1 MLVLK
6 FLLAM
11 LPIIWLMIAL
21 SVLKMPGF
29 KACGIAA
36 VIAAVLATACWH
48 IPAAWTGAAALE
60 GILNALWPICLVII
74 AALFTYNLTLETG
87 AMEGIKSMLA
97 SVSTDGRILM
107 LIIGWAFGNFM
118 EGMAGFGTAVAIPAG
133 ILVALGFDPVKTVV
147 ACLVVNSMPTAFGSV
162 GVPTVTLGTVTGI
175 DTGVISANVAVIE
188 LILFLLSPFLMV
200 AIFGGGL
207 KALKGVWSITL
218 VAAVSFVLPETLVGL
233 FMGPQLP
240 DVVGAVVCLVCT
252 TLFARARRK
261 KAVPKEYVT
270 ASRSEETQLDVGK
283 AFRDWSPFI
292 LILVLL
298 LVTTLVPFI
307 HDPLA
312 AIKTSVQI
320 YPEEGA
326 GKLSF
331 SWINTP
337 GVIIFIAAFLGGLIQ
352 KASPSVM
359 GKVLVKTV
367 KSNWKTVFT
376 ICCVVATAKIMDHS
390 GMTRD
395 IANLLAQ
402 TGSLF
407 PLFSPL
413 IGVVGAFITGS
424 GTSTCVLFG
433 GMQAMTAETIGAV
446 PAWLAAANVMGAGIG
461 KMISPQ
467 SIAVGLA
474 AVGMA
479 GQESVI
485 LKRVMKYCVLY
496 FVLAGLI
503 CFLFPIL
510 GIAVG

>member
-1 MLVLK
+1 M
-6 FLLAM
+6 
-11 LPIIWLMIAL
+11 
-21 SVLKMPGF
+21 
-29 KACGIAA
+29 
-36 VIAAVLATACWH
+36 
-48 IPAAWTGAAALE
+48 
-60 GILNALWPICLVII
+60 
-74 AALFTYNLTLETG
+74 
-87 AMEGIKSMLA
+87 
-97 SVSTDGRILM
+97 
-107 LIIGWAFGNFM
+107 
-118 EGMAGFGTAVAIPAG
+118 
-133 ILVALGFDPVKTVV
+133 
-147 ACLVVNSMPTAFGSV
+147 
-162 GVPTVTLGTVTGI
+162 
-175 DTGVISANVAVIE
+175 
-188 LILFLLSPFLMV
+188 
-200 AIFGGGL
+200 
-207 KALKGVWSITL
+207 
-218 VAAVSFVLPETLVGL
+218 
-233 FMGPQLP
+233 
-240 DVVGAVVCLVCT
+240 
-252 TLFARARRK
+252 
-261 KAVPKEYVT
+261 
-270 ASRSEETQLDVGK
+270 
-283 AFRDWSPFI
+283 
-292 LILVLL
+292 
-298 LVTTLVPFI
+298 PFI

-312 AIKTSVQI
+312 AVKTSVQI

-326 GKLSF
+326 NKLSF

-337 GVIIFIAAFLGGLIQ
+337 GVIIFIAAFIGGLIQ

-359 GKVLVKTV
+359 GKVLAKTL

-503 CFLFPIL
+503 CFLFPIM
-510 GIAVG
+510 GISVG

>member
-36 VIAAVLATACWH
+36 VIAAVLATAYWR

-60 GILNALWPICLVII
+60 GILNALWPICLVIL
-74 AALFTYNLTLETG
+74 AALFVYNLTLETG

-97 SVSTDGRILM
+97 SVSPDGRILL

-133 ILVALGFDPVKTVV
+133 ILVALGFDPVKTVL
-147 ACLVVNSMPTAFGSV
+147 ACLVANSMPTAFGSV
-162 GVPTVTLGTVTGI
+162 GVPTVTLGTVTGL

-188 LILFLLSPFLMV
+188 LVLFLLSPFLMV
-200 AIFGGGL
+200 AIFGGGI
-207 KALKGVWSITL
+207 KALTGVWDITL
-218 VAAVSFVLPETLVGL
+218 VAAVSFVLPETLAGL
-233 FMGPQLP
+233 FLGPQLP
-240 DVVGAVVCLVCT
+240 DVIGAVVCLVCT
-252 TLFARARRK
+252 ILYARTKRK
-261 KAVPKEYVT
+261 KQVPAEYAA
-270 ASRSEETQLDVGK
+270 ASRSEGKQLNLGSAV
-283 AFRDWSPFI
+283 RDWSPFI

-312 AIKTSVQI
+312 AVKTSVQI

-326 GKLSF
+326 NKLSF

-337 GVIIFIAAFLGGLIQ
+337 GVIIFIAGFIGGLIQ
-352 KASPSVM
+352 KASPSLM
-359 GKVLVKTV
+359 GKVLTKTV

-402 TGSLF
+402 TGFLF

-479 GQESVI
+479 GQESLI

-503 CFLFPIL
+503 CFLFPML
-510 GIAVG
+510 GIAV